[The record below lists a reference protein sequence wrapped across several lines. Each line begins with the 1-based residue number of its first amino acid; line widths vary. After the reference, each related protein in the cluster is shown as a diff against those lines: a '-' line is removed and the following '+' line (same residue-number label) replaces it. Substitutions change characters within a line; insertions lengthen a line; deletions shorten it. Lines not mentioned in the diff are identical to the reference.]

1 MQPFQAKNSQCKLI
15 IFKVFLLLLK
25 AILQSFVNTVPKE
38 TVILV
43 YYALNAKF
51 INNKELILNQLK
63 EVPLLKIYEKIWN
76 DVIEL
81 FTTILQPIID
91 RVSQNSIF

>member
-1 MQPFQAKNSQCKLI
+1 
-15 IFKVFLLLLK
+15 LLLK
-25 AILQSFVNTVPKE
+25 VILQSFVNTVPKK

-43 YYALNAKF
+43 YYALNATF
-51 INNKELILNQLK
+51 INNKELILNQLE
-63 EVPLLKIYEKIWN
+63 EVPSLTMCEKIWD

-91 RVSQNSIF
+91 KVS

>member
-1 MQPFQAKNSQCKLI
+1 
-15 IFKVFLLLLK
+15 LLLK
-25 AILQSFVNTVPKE
+25 VILQSFVNTVPKE

-43 YYALNAKF
+43 YYALNAAF
-51 INNKELILNQLK
+51 INNKELILNQLE
-63 EVPLLKIYEKIWN
+63 EVPSFTICEKIWD

-91 RVSQNSIF
+91 KVL

>member
-1 MQPFQAKNSQCKLI
+1 MQPVQAKNSQRKFI

-25 AILQSFVNTVPKE
+25 VILQSFVNIVPKE
-38 TVILV
+38 TVISV
-43 YYALNAKF
+43 YYTLNTVF
-51 INNKELILNQLK
+51 INNKELILNQFE
-63 EVPLLKIYEKIWN
+63 EVLSLTMCEKTWD

-91 RVSQNSIF
+91 KVS